1 MSGKQF
7 VHPYIPNSEPAVKKA
22 MLNAIGMQSVEDIYK
37 GIPDRLRFK
46 GTMDLPEPMISE
58 YTCQRHVEGLLAKNK
73 NAKDNICFLGGGTWN
88 HYVPSVVDTIMERDE
103 FLTCYVGD
111 AYTDHGKFQALFES
125 SSMLADLTGFEA
137 CNTPTYDWANAIS

>member
-22 MLNAIGMQSVEDIYK
+22 MLDVIGMQSVEDIYK

-73 NAKDNICFLGGGTWN
+73 KCKRQYL
-88 HYVPSVVDTIMERDE
+88 
-103 FLTCYVGD
+103 
-111 AYTDHGKFQALFES
+111 LFRWRNLES
-125 SSMLADLTGFEA
+125 LCTV
-137 CNTPTYDWANAIS
+137 CC